1 MSAEPPIDSRQGSTS
16 DETPVRETDRPRK
29 RSFLREVIETALIV
43 VLVYFSIHALILPYQ
58 VDGSS
63 MTPNLHNSE
72 RLFVSR
78 ASYLHVDLNAL
89 WNLLPG
95 EDRSSTNELYLFG
108 RPDRGD
114 IVVLNPPYPS
124 PNPYIKRVIALP
136 GETVTFHEGSVYID
150 GKELDEPYIAGTVA
164 TDCSRGQWCSVTVPA
179 DSVYVLGDNREDSTD
194 SRSFGPV
201 KDEAIIGKA
210 VFANWPL
217 KIVGPIRGPDYG
229 PEWRD
234 HQPGD
239 CDGCATALASD

>member
-1 MSAEPPIDSRQGSTS
+1 MSAEPPTTGDQPEPAS
-16 DETPVRETDRPRK
+16 DGTPRPLSEAPRR
-29 RSFLREVIETALIV
+29 RSFLREIVETALIV
-43 VLVYFSIHALILPYQ
+43 VIVYFAIHAFIQPYQ

-78 ASYLHVDLNAL
+78 ASYLHIDLNAL

-95 EDRSSTNELYLFG
+95 QDRASGNELYLFG

-124 PNPYIKRVIALP
+124 QNPYIKRVIGLP

-150 GKELDEPYIAGTVA
+150 GKPLDEPYIAAMVA
-164 TDCSRGQWCSVTVPA
+164 TECTRGQWCSVTVPP
-179 DSVYVLGDNREDSTD
+179 DSVYVLGDNRDDSTD

-234 HQPGD
+234 HQPGE
-239 CDGCATALASD
+239 CDGCAVNQ